1 MFSDF
6 VGVLDCS
13 STLLSLRAITIEPSD
28 TIESLIVLIF
38 RLTVEILCP
47 TFVAKIGRVQY
58 ILILEFFETKITFYS
73 EFFYSDLIKLPHHSK
88 IFPTQNRFH
97 CLETKFAFY
106 PCIIFCQ

>member
-1 MFSDF
+1 MFSGI

-47 TFVAKIGRVQY
+47 TFVAKSGRVQY
-58 ILILEFFETKITFYS
+58 ILILEFFETKLTFYS
-73 EFFYSDLIKLPHHSK
+73 EFCFILTCSSCLTTQRFSQPK
-88 IFPTQNRFH
+88 IDS
-97 CLETKFAFY
+97 
-106 PCIIFCQ
+106 IV